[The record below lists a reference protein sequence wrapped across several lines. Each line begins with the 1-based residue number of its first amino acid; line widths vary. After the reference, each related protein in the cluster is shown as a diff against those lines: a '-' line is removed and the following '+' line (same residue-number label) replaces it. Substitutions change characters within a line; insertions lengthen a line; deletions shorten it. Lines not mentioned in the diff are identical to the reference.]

1 MTPPT
6 WPALCSSSSRFAT
19 HHRGVARRL
28 GLATADAMS
37 LSIFAWTVS
46 MDGGCTGAAGEARR
60 LRGRRRNDLSRH
72 ALAESSSRMTPQSFH
87 SAGEPLAAAAG
98 RKGFSDFSPEPDL
111 ALADSPPACAEGG
124 ARCFSARGSGCASAS
139 AMPADDA
146 EVTDGKVVAPPRAT
160 ALRLPMNLRR
170 PASASA
176 VAGWSIAQSR
186 W

>member
-19 HHRGVARRL
+19 HHRGVARRGHDRRHGL

-37 LSIFAWTVS
+37 LSIFAWTV
-46 MDGGCTGAAGEARR
+46 GCTGAAGEARR

-111 ALADSPPACAEGG
+111 ALADSPPASTRVRRGRRALLL
-124 ARCFSARGSGCASAS
+124 SAWLRVCVRQCNAS
-139 AMPADDA
+139 
-146 EVTDGKVVAPPRAT
+146 
-160 ALRLPMNLRR
+160 
-170 PASASA
+170 
-176 VAGWSIAQSR
+176 
-186 W
+186 